1 MCTVHD
7 ARKHEKYARQ
17 SHSVAPKFI
26 LCGIGMGVFKPL
38 TDLLFGLG
46 FASADDSCI
55 GIPYLFPITDILDS
69 CIRLIKTHTPP
80 IREALETSTLNRG
93 KPSYCIACVKNAV
106 VVTGASSVDEGVAT
120 ILKEVVT
127 EVT

>member
-26 LCGIGMGVFKPL
+26 LCGIGMRMLKPL
-38 TDLLFGLG
+38 ADLLFGLG
-46 FASADDSCI
+46 LASTDDSCI
-55 GIPYLFPITDILDS
+55 GVPYLFPVTDILDS
-69 CIRLIKTHTPP
+69 RIWFIKTHTPP
-80 IREALETSTLNRG
+80 IREALEASTLDRG
-93 KPSYCIACVKNAV
+93 KPSHGIACVKNAV
-106 VVTGASSVDEGVAT
+106 VVTGASSVDEAVAT